1 MARYDAYGA
10 QDNRLAEDL
19 DQGFI
24 GFNNKLRPDQLRP
37 GMLTESNNGRMDLNG
52 EWQPRKGIEIFS
64 TPFTPA
70 VLKLYAIS
78 DSLAFRLHD
87 TLPDVATTGDGV
99 KTDYSRSGEVLTIN
113 FASAHGITTGDIVNI
128 DVTAGGTV
136 DPNGNHSCTA
146 SSSTQIQITITGL
159 DAEPTGAMNVKG
171 PKLDTSASN
180 FIHAACEF
188 SDPNNEAASYIA
200 AVGTQ
205 STILVKTSDSGA
217 TTVTL
222 TYPSGESVPEGSNI
236 IQAFNKLFIFRK
248 GQIALQWD
256 GDVSTTT
263 FSLVS
268 NGTFTQPTPIPI
280 SDLDFA
286 SGTATATVSSTSSLL
301 VGDVLTITTAGT
313 SGYTVGDTVTVS
325 EVTNSTTFKFPT
337 DKADDTNKTATVS
350 KPISIGLGFTHMPA
364 PEFGTYHQ
372 RRLVVPY
379 RYDITG
385 SSGSATITDKKIL
398 DEALFSDI
406 LDHNTYDRVF
416 GQFRF
421 NAGEAD
427 FIVGFHSFS
436 EDQLVVFNRNSIHT
450 VKNSLSLENS
460 VSQVITNDIGCVARN
475 SIQQIGNKLMFLS
488 DNGVYALDFIDLYN
502 LRGQDV
508 PLSESI
514 QGTIANINQAYA
526 HKAVSAYFDNRY
538 YLAVP
543 VGNSTTNNRLIIYN
557 FLNRQWESIDS
568 IADDDWEYSYLVVG
582 GAGDKRGVYVVN
594 RTGGVHKYEERVDD
608 SDRFLDAIGGSNQT
622 AIVPSSATTRMFTVG
637 SIDRKK
643 WNNFEIHLQSSEN
656 NVSNATLSAITENI
670 DAEINLG
677 TISDLNGGELAVDE
691 DVSLR
696 GRFGN
701 KRAYGLQFKLETTKG
716 RPRLRALKVAG
727 GITFRNTQKAE

>member
-677 TISDLNGGELAVDE
+677 TISDLNGGELAIDE